1 MKNWMINTSGEIVL
15 VMRSGDNIRN
25 QSIIRIASIS
35 KKEVVRYRSN
45 RVPKWIIADAIN
57 VLGVD
62 YDPSDVYKTLGE
74 LKVGEFAKCKRK
86 KE

>member
-25 QSIIRIASIS
+25 QSIIRVASIS
-35 KKEVVRYRSN
+35 KREVIRYRSN
-45 RVPKWIIADAIN
+45 RVPKWIIEEAIE

-62 YDPSDVYKTLGE
+62 YNSDEVYNTLKD
-74 LKVGEFAKCKRK
+74 LKVGEFAKCKNK

>member
-25 QSIIRIASIS
+25 QSIIRVASIS
-35 KKEVVRYRSN
+35 KREVIRYRSN
-45 RVPKWIIADAIN
+45 RVPKWIIEDAIE

-62 YDPSDVYKTLGE
+62 YNPAEVYNTLKD
-74 LKVGEFAKCKRK
+74 LKVGEFAKCKKK